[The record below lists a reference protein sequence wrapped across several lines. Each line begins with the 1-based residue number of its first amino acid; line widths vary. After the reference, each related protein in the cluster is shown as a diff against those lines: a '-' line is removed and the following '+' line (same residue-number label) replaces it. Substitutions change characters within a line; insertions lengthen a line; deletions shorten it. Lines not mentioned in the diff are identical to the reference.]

1 MNVAIFGATGRTG
14 RPLVEQALGR
24 GYGVT
29 AFARYPS
36 KLGLSHERL
45 VVVEGDIVDGAA
57 VRGAVSGQDAV
68 VSALG
73 HTKGSPKDVQTGGIA
88 NIVAAMEEYGVRR
101 LVSLTGAGVRAE
113 GDEPKFVDKVFGL
126 LLKTLQRDVLEDAAG
141 HVAVIQESG
150 LEWVIVRGPRL
161 TEGEKKG
168 RYRVGLVGKNSGT
181 QISRA
186 DLAEFMLDQITD
198 DTHLR
203 RMPVVSY

>member
-1 MNVAIFGATGRTG
+1 MD
-14 RPLVEQALGR
+14 
-24 GYGVT
+24 
-29 AFARYPS
+29 S
-36 KLGLSHERL
+36 
-45 VVVEGDIVDGAA
+45 AA

-73 HTKGSPKDVQTGGIA
+73 HAQGSPKDVQTRGTV

-113 GDEPKFVDKVFGL
+113 GDEPKFVDKVFAL
-126 LLKTLQRDVLEDAAG
+126 LLKTLQRDVLEDAAE
-141 HVAVIQESG
+141 HVAVVRESG

-161 TEGEKKG
+161 TRGERKG
-168 RYRVGLVGKNSGT
+168 RYRVGPVGKNSGT